1 MFRTSRETSEQT
13 LNRLIRAWDRRR
25 AVTLTYTKADGT
37 ETVRTIEITDV
48 TTSKAGDVLIK
59 AMDRQSGE
67 MRTWRL
73 DRIDAYTVHSTG
85 YVCAHFPAA
94 AVRLASTGLA
104 AATARV
110 AALTPATVTPA
121 ARTQLLA
128 DLLAA

>member
-1 MFRTSRETSEQT
+1 MFRTSRETNDKT

-25 AVTLTYTKADGT
+25 AVTLTYTKADGS

-59 AMDRQSGE
+59 AWDRQSGE

-73 DRIDAYTVHSTG
+73 DRIDAYTVHTTG
-85 YVCAHFPAA
+85 YVIPVPAA
-94 AVRLASTGLA
+94 QPVPAGHGLA
-104 AATARV
+104 AATALV
-110 AALTPATVTPA
+110 SLLTPATTTAA

>member
-1 MFRTSRETSEQT
+1 MFRTIRETEQQT

-25 AVTLTYTKADGT
+25 AVTLTYTKADGS

-59 AMDRQSGE
+59 AMDRDSRE
-67 MRTWRL
+67 LRTWRL
-73 DRIDAYTVHSTG
+73 DRIDAYTVHTTG
-85 YVCAHFPAA
+85 YVCDHTAASAPAGH
-94 AVRLASTGLA
+94 GLA

-110 AALTPATVTPA
+110 AQLTPATTTAA
-121 ARTQLLA
+121 ARTQLLT

>member
-25 AVTLTYTKADGT
+25 AVTLTYTKADGS

-59 AMDRQSGE
+59 AMDRASGE
-67 MRTWRL
+67 LRTWRL
-73 DRIDAYTVHSTG
+73 DRIDAYTVHTTG
-85 YVCAHFPAA
+85 YVVPVA
-94 AVRLASTGLA
+94 AVAPRPAGHGLA

-121 ARTQLLA
+121 ARTQLLT